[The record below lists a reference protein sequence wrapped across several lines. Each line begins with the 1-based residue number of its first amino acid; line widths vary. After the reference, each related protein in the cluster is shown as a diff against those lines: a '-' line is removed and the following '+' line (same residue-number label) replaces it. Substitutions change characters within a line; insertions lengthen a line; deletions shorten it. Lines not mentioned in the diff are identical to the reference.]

1 MNIRKTA
8 MIFSGLTLAAALS
21 FSTALADSAT
31 VTAEKSANI
40 RSGAGMNHSVI
51 GWAMNGETFEALGN
65 SGNWVKIEMVNGKIG
80 YIHSSMLSVDAPS
93 ASETLHVTAE
103 KSANVRDKASM
114 SGKVIGWAMKGDAV
128 IVLEKGDKWTKVELE
143 NGKVGYIHSSLLGKE
158 ASSAPS
164 EGKTAKIIAE
174 KSANVRDKAGMSGKV
189 IGWAMKDEVVT
200 ILEEGSK
207 WHKVE
212 LEDGTVGYIHHSML
226 SK

>member
-1 MNIRKTA
+1 MSIKKTA

-40 RSGAGMNHSVI
+40 RAGAGMKHPVI
-51 GWAMNGETFEALGN
+51 GWAMKGETFETLGE
-65 SGNWVKIEMVNGKIG
+65 SGNWVKIEMVNGEVG
-80 YIHSSMLSVDAPS
+80 YIHSSMLNIDKPS
-93 ASETLHVTAE
+93 APETLLVTAE
-103 KSANVRDKASM
+103 KSANVRDKAGM
-114 SGKVIGWAMKGDAV
+114 SGKVIGWAMHGDSV
-128 IVLEKGDKWTKVELE
+128 IVLEKGDKWHKVELE

-164 EGKTAKIIAE
+164 EGKTATVIAE
-174 KSANVRDKAGMSGKV
+174 KSANVRDKAAMSGKV
-189 IGWAMKDEVVT
+189 IGWAMKDDTVT
-200 ILEEGSK
+200 VLERGSK

-212 LEDGTVGYIHHSML
+212 LEDGTVGYIHHTML

>member
-1 MNIRKTA
+1 MNIKKTA
-8 MIFSGLTLAAALS
+8 MIFSGLALSAALS

-40 RSGAGMNHSVI
+40 RAGAGMKHPVI
-51 GWAMNGETFEALGN
+51 GWALKGETFETLGE
-65 SGNWVKIEMVNGKIG
+65 SGNWVKVEMVNGEIG
-80 YIHSSMLSVDAPS
+80 YIHSSMLKIKESSAP
-93 ASETLHVTAE
+93 EILHVTAE

-114 SGKVIGWAMKGDAV
+114 SGKVIGWALKGDSV
-128 IVLEKGDKWTKVELE
+128 TVLEKGDKWTKVELK
-143 NGKVGYIHSSLLGKE
+143 NGKIGYIHSSLLGKE

-164 EGKTAKIIAE
+164 EGKTATVIAE

-189 IGWAMKDEVVT
+189 VGWALKGDTV
-200 ILEEGSK
+200 ILLEEGSK

-212 LEDGTVGYIHHSML
+212 LEDGTVGYIHHTML